1 MKRQIRQ
8 VVVMFFSLGLFGI
21 VVGPVKAQEG
31 QGDSWSDLTSRLAE
45 VFGAQTNEAV
55 AQGEALAQEEGGTAS
70 NVTTSQVF
78 QATLDMIAEI
88 EILREGMAVVD
99 YPGEA
104 DPQEGRSPVHTYAKA
119 LEAMEKVARAQRKL
133 GMIPVDPGLIPVK
146 HITTADV
153 MREVQTIL
161 EELRKMKS
169 QLVIEESI
177 DPAPLVNGKTP
188 SLVYKNLGDASLLLN
203 ALVGRPMTPND
214 TFGHLEHVYDDMELI
229 AANLQVSL
237 NRELPTVEGR
247 KSSGDVARLIL
258 RSSYKIID
266 LQNRLG
272 MDASHVPQLA
282 MVRVTPAENFEVT
295 NILLAEL
302 NRIKAHLNIDLPHD
316 AHPIPR
322 NKRPADVFAHV
333 VRILRNMDILA
344 DAAAAATTAP
354 EERSSR

>member
-1 MKRQIRQ
+1 MKKRFKRAMIFCCL
-8 VVVMFFSLGLFGI
+8 VLFG
-21 VVGPVKAQEG
+21 VSVGLVKAQE
-31 QGDSWSDLTSRLAE
+31 
-45 VFGAQTNEAV
+45 
-55 AQGEALAQEEGGTAS
+55 S
-70 NVTTSQVF
+70 NVTPSHVF
-78 QATLDMIAEI
+78 QATLDLIAEI
-88 EILREGMAVVD
+88 EILREAMAGVD

-104 DPQEGRSPVHTYAKA
+104 ELQEGRAPVHAYARA
-119 LEAMEKVARAQRKL
+119 LEVLEKVARTQRRL
-133 GMIPVDPGLIPVK
+133 GMEAVDPGSIPVK
-146 HITTADV
+146 TIVPADV
-153 MREVQTIL
+153 LGQVQRSTEEV
-161 EELRKMKS
+161 RKIKS
-169 QLVIEESI
+169 QLVIEDSI

-214 TFGHLEHVYDDMELI
+214 TFGRLEYVYDDMELI

-316 AHPIPR
+316 VHPIPR
-322 NKRPADVFAHV
+322 NKRSTDVFAHV

-344 DAAAAATTAP
+344 DAATQVPSAGRNRRQTPSVGRTG
-354 EERSSR
+354 R